1 MQTLLDQL
9 ERSIADAVLSSAEKR
24 ALAAALH
31 ERPLRI
37 EQLRQLR
44 NHSFDL
50 VLQRSRDP
58 AQAVLMPELI
68 KWLGEVV
75 KVVDQAAA
83 QVAVD
88 TRVWFSPGDDCRD
101 AVIRHFQSCRKQVD
115 VCVFTIADNDISAAI
130 IAAHQRGVAVRV
142 ISDNHKRHDA
152 GSDID
157 RMVESGIEVVLDD
170 SDAHMHHK
178 FALFDGRWLLNGS
191 FNWTRS
197 ASRANDENLVVTNDP
212 KQLRLFGAQ
221 FEELWERL
229 S

>member
-9 ERSIADAVLSSAEKR
+9 ERSIEDALLTTAEKR
-24 ALAAALH
+24 ELTAALG

-44 NHSFDL
+44 NHAFDL
-50 VLQRSRDP
+50 VMQRARSPVAAADVP
-58 AQAVLMPELI
+58 DLL
-68 KWLGEVV
+68 KWLNEVV
-75 KVVDQAAA
+75 KVIDQAAT

-88 TRVWFSPGDDCRD
+88 TRVWFSPGNDCRD
-101 AVIRHFQSCRKQVD
+101 AVIRHFQSCRQRVD

-130 IAAHQRGVAVRV
+130 LGAHQRGVSVRV
-142 ISDNHKRHDA
+142 ISDNHKRLDA

-157 RMVESGIEVVLDD
+157 RMLEHGIPVALDD

-197 ASRANDENLVVTNDP
+197 ASQANDENLVVTNDP
-212 KQLRLFGAQ
+212 QQLRRFGAQ